1 MMRDWDDVRHFLAVA
16 DAGSTLAAGRAL
28 RVSQTTVAR
37 RITALEDALDLVL
50 FERRQAGYRL
60 TPAGEAL
67 LTHARAAEEPMRRL
81 SAEAAQFGRAAGGVV
96 RATMSPIF
104 AFTFMAPIIR
114 DLRLAHPELRID
126 LDTSETMRDLVGGE
140 ADIALRVSKGPVGAG
155 LMCRRLTDNPWTVYC
170 SRGYAEQH
178 GLPRRIADLAGA
190 PLIGGGEPE
199 VWQHYRDWLVENHL
213 EGQVVMQ
220 HTSSAGLLAA
230 VRAGMGLAVLPCLVA
245 DGDPDLVRCLPPISG
260 TIGLWL
266 VFPERLRHEPR
277 IRTVVDFIAPRIP
290 RHGSQVVGRSG
301 R

>member
-1 MMRDWDDVRHFLAVA
+1 VA

-199 VWQHYRDWLVENHL
+199 VWQHYREWLVENHL

-220 HTSSAGLLAA
+220 HTGSAGLLAA

-245 DGDPDLVRCLPPISG
+245 DGDPIWYGACHRSAGRSDCGWSFRNASATSRASGRWSTSSRREFRATAVRSSG
-260 TIGLWL
+260 D
-266 VFPERLRHEPR
+266 R
-277 IRTVVDFIAPRIP
+277 VVDPRAGM
-290 RHGSQVVGRSG
+290 RAGA
-301 R
+301 